1 MQVFRS
7 NSVEAEALKKTLQ
20 ECEESASVGESRYCA
35 TSLASMVDF
44 STSQLKTRS
53 ILAISTEIS
62 KEETPMQ
69 HYTITR
75 SQGRERGRDWWDWW
89 ERERLMRL
97 MGERGL
103 LVFFKIHQFLQCQY
117 LSFCN
122 YYFFSMWLILQTLNA
137 SIHVE
142 CFNSTHN
149 RINCSWN

>member
-7 NSVEAEALKKTLQ
+7 NSVEAEALKKTLR
-20 ECEESASVGESRYCA
+20 ECEEPAFVGESRYCA

-75 SQGRERGRDWWDWW
+75 SWGRERGRDLEGEID
-89 ERERLMRL
+89 ETDGRERD
-97 MGERGL
+97 
-103 LVFFKIHQFLQCQY
+103 
-117 LSFCN
+117 
-122 YYFFSMWLILQTLNA
+122 
-137 SIHVE
+137 
-142 CFNSTHN
+142 
-149 RINCSWN
+149 